1 MVDRVLPE
9 LTALRA
15 GVHGAPQYS
24 IVQDRLVH
32 GWPQLVL
39 LINTNADVD
48 ADTISHSLDPTDSLA
63 VCAYAVCVRACV
75 CVCARVCVCVCARCV
90 SCRGRAAE

>member
-39 LINTNADVD
+39 LIN
-48 ADTISHSLDPTDSLA
+48 
-63 VCAYAVCVRACV
+63 
-75 CVCARVCVCVCARCV
+75 
-90 SCRGRAAE
+90 